1 MELMALFQRKGAF
14 MRWFGIAAVSFSTV
28 AAAAAPAEW
37 SGRPAAPG
45 FVVGFEKANAEQ
57 SIVERVPAGESV
69 ERWTRMLTS
78 QRFIGRAAD
87 PGPRQLLVNIQNL
100 MENACPGGSTSD
112 IVTMT
117 ISGRPAARMRSDCP
131 LNPQTGLPETFFI
144 IAFAGTDDLFAE
156 QVAFRR
162 VPTAAD
168 ITFGSQDLQAVRLC
182 TAASKEPVCKR

>member
-1 MELMALFQRKGAF
+1 
-14 MRWFGIAAVSFSTV
+14 MRWLSIAVLALSPV
-28 AAAAAPAEW
+28 AASAAPAEW

-45 FVVGFEKANAEQ
+45 FVVGFDKANAEQ

-78 QRFIGRAAD
+78 QRFIGRASD
-87 PGPRQLLVNIQNL
+87 PGPRQLLVNIQKL
-100 MENACPGGSTSD
+100 MENACPGGSTTE
-112 IVTMT
+112 IVTMS

-144 IAFAGTDDLFAE
+144 IAFAGTNDLFAE

-168 ITFGSQDLQAVRLC
+168 IAFGTKDLQAVRLC
-182 TAASKEPVCKR
+182 TAESKEAACKR

>member
-1 MELMALFQRKGAF
+1 
-14 MRWFGIAAVSFSTV
+14 MRWLAAAILTLLPVST
-28 AAAAAPAEW
+28 AAAPAEW

-57 SIVERVPAGESV
+57 AIVERVPAGETI

-78 QRFIGRAAD
+78 QRFMGRAAD
-87 PGPRQLLVNIQNL
+87 PGPRQLLVNIQGL
-100 MENACPGGSTSD
+100 MEKACPGGSTSD

-117 ISGRPAARMRSDCP
+117 VSGRPAARMRSDCP

-168 ITFGSQDLQAVRLC
+168 VKFGSKDLQAVRLC
-182 TAASKEPVCKR
+182 TATSKDAVCKR

>member
-1 MELMALFQRKGAF
+1 
-14 MRWFGIAAVSFSTV
+14 MRWLLVGYLAVSAPAV
-28 AAAAAPAEW
+28 AAPEEW

-57 SIVERVPAGESV
+57 SIVERVPAGETV
-69 ERWTRMLTS
+69 ENWTRMLTS
-78 QRFIGRAAD
+78 QRFVGRASD

-100 MENACPGGSTSD
+100 MEQACPGGSTSD

-117 ISGRPAARMRSDCP
+117 ISGRPAARSDCP

-144 IAFAGTDDLFAE
+144 IAFAGTNDLFAE

-168 ITFGSQDLQAVRLC
+168 VTFGSKDLQAVRLC
-182 TAASKEPVCKR
+182 SAASKEAVCKKP